1 MIKLKII
8 PKSSNM
14 YLKLL
19 ILMLL
24 GAPRILSVCVAILY
38 KKTRLLR
45 YTRNDNSYRWIRN
58 ILSCSIGIIFSFF
71 IFSCSFP
78 RIIVLDDPLSPEEH
92 LNLGVTYERNG
103 EFDHALKEYHTAS
116 KKLPLAYLYIG
127 NIYFHKN
134 EYEEAEKYYIKA
146 ITKDVKNADL
156 YNNLAWLYYTKGE
169 NLEEAE
175 RLALKALRMNAG
187 KSDIYQD
194 TLEKIRERKQTRDGV
209 VRFTD

>member
-1 MIKLKII
+1 MAKFLNQNKLPLVRILVLSCGI
-8 PKSSNM
+8 VFSI
-14 YLKLL
+14 L
-19 ILMLL
+19 IL
-24 GAPRILSVCVAILY
+24 
-38 KKTRLLR
+38 
-45 YTRNDNSYRWIRN
+45 
-58 ILSCSIGIIFSFF
+58 
-71 IFSCSFP
+71 SCSFP

-134 EYEEAEKYYIKA
+134 EYKEAEKYYIKA

-156 YNNLAWLYYTKGE
+156 YNNLAWLYYKKGE

-175 RLALKALRMNAG
+175 GLALKALKMNPE

-194 TLEKIRERKQTRDGV
+194 TLEKIRERKQNKK
-209 VRFTD
+209 